1 MLYKTKSI
9 RYKSKMKE
17 DTLANKLTAIVLLI
31 VGMVPIF
38 LFKDGTVML
47 LFSFFAVP
55 LLFAKENWMQ
65 Y

>member
-1 MLYKTKSI
+1 ML
-9 RYKSKMKE
+9 YKSKMKE

-47 LFSFFAVP
+47 LFSLFAVP

>member
-1 MLYKTKSI
+1 MKCK
-9 RYKSKMKE
+9 KSKE
-17 DTLANKLTAIVLLI
+17 SLIANKLTAIVLLI
-31 VGMVPIF
+31 LGMVPVF
-38 LFKDGTVML
+38 LWQEGTVML